1 MKKQKYIGGILG
13 LLLSTSSLVHA
24 KECTKNT
31 EQTAPDN
38 RYELLSGGKEV
49 RDKKTGLIWQRCSLG
64 QAWDGKTCANS
75 TISYTWEEALKE
87 TKALGNGY
95 RLPNIR
101 ELLTLVEYACRD
113 TAINET
119 FFPRTSY
126 SFYWSSTPVGQ
137 SEDSASAYHVYF
149 EVGSSGTDPM
159 WSKNKVRAVR
169 TEN

>member
-1 MKKQKYIGGILG
+1 MKKQKCVSLLGI
-13 LLLSTSSLVHA
+13 LLLSSSLVHA
-24 KECTKNT
+24 KECSKNV
-31 EQTAPDN
+31 ELTAPDS
-38 RYELLSGGKEV
+38 RYELLGGGKEV

-87 TKALGNGY
+87 SKALGNGY

-119 FFPRTSY
+119 YFPRTSY
-126 SFYWSSTPVGQ
+126 SFYWSSSPVGQ
-137 SEDSASAYHVYF
+137 SENSASAYYVYF
-149 EVGSSGTDPM
+149 EVGSSGTNPM

>member
-1 MKKQKYIGGILG
+1 M
-13 LLLSTSSLVHA
+13 LSLITFFTLNSPA
-24 KECTKNT
+24 FAQECRTDIDK
-31 EQTAPDN
+31 TAPDS
-38 RYELLSGGKEV
+38 RYELLNDGKEV

-64 QAWDGKTCANS
+64 QIWDGKTCANS
-75 TISYTWEEALKE
+75 TTSHTWEQALKE

-101 ELLTLVEYACRD
+101 ELNSLVERSCRD
-113 TAINET
+113 TAINEK

-126 SFYWSSTPVGQ
+126 SFYWSSTPNMYLK
-137 SEDSASAYHVYF
+137 DSGYAHYVFFDKGAA
-149 EVGSSGTDPM
+149 GTDAM